1 MYEVL
6 DKDTIKFEI
15 LPHLSVA
22 KRGYVTKSDLSEVIQ
37 CILYKLKTG
46 CQWHMLPVSAIFTGR
61 VLSYKSVYAHF
72 RKWSKNGEWE
82 KVWSEFWSVTGVAWI
97 CLAGIWTAVTPQP
110 FVLGKALAI
119 KATLNVAYQ
128 GGRKL

>member
-6 DKDTIKFEI
+6 DKDTIKSEI
-15 LPHLSVA
+15 LPYLSVA
-22 KRGYVTKSDLSEVIQ
+22 KRGYVTKSDLVEVIQ

-110 FVLGKALAI
+110 FVLGNALAI

-128 GGRKL
+128 GWP